1 MAYVYMHTRLDTD
14 EVFYIGISSDNNDST
29 YKRAFSKKG
38 RGKFWRDLTKN
49 VLYKVDIILDGLTWN
64 EACLKEIEL
73 IAKYGRRDLSL
84 GTLVN
89 LTKGGDGV
97 NGYHHTEEH
106 ILKLKI
112 NATGSNNSNAKS
124 CIHFNTNSIFKS
136 LKEGCEHFD
145 LNYKTQKNAI
155 LKKYSTAQ
163 FYFDN
168 EYFERPTK
176 EGISKKL
183 SNIRV
188 GEQNHRFGKPAW
200 NKRET
205 S

>member
-1 MAYVYMHTRLDTD
+1 MSYVYIHTRLDTN
-14 EVFYIGISSDNNDST
+14 EIFYIGISSNNINGKYT
-29 YKRAFSKKG
+29 RAFSKKG

-49 VLYKVDIILDGLTWN
+49 ILYKVDIVFDDLTWE
-64 EACLKEIEL
+64 EACSKEIEL
-73 IAKYGRRDLSL
+73 ITKYCRRDLSL
-84 GTLVN
+84 GKLVN
-89 LTKGGDGV
+89 LTNCRDGV
-97 NGYHHTEEH
+97 NGYKHNDER

-112 NATGSNNSNAKS
+112 NATRSKNSNAKT
-124 CIHFNTNSIFKS
+124 CIHFDTKTSFKS
-136 LKEGCEHFD
+136 LKEGCEHFG
-145 LNYKTQKNAI
+145 LSYKTQKNAI

-176 EGISKKL
+176 ERISKKL

-200 NKRET
+200 NKRKT
-205 S
+205 I